1 MPKYERI
8 KTHLLDL
15 APLSVSKVFEFLDLL
30 YRNNL
35 DKNYFIEHF
44 KQYTIQE
51 QYFICYYAKIYF
63 GESENSFLN
72 IELENIFRLYGNEID
87 SKIRSIKFNAI
98 SLLKYI
104 DDTKFKTLERRVK
117 LIKKR
122 KIGFEKHM
130 SHPKISTLR
139 FRLPLYSFPTK
150 ITYEENP
157 EFVGSFYSE
166 EEKEYALLTGKEMSV
181 TAPSE
186 YFEKFKDSFF
196 TTFNKEFDYEQIWML
211 FLNSF
216 SFASNTTDIELLDLE
231 FDNST
236 TMHRLFFETYKKY
249 NGIQSELIQHME
261 KQKNAIKDLKKK
273 RRKFSIKIRTYFA
286 TKKDFMKIMYNAF
299 PQIRESYSS
308 FKKKNPKTTL
318 DQYLT
323 TKSRNIK

>member
-30 YRNNL
+30 YRNDL

-63 GESENSFLN
+63 GEFENSFLN
-72 IELENIFRLYGNEID
+72 IEIENIFRLYGNEMD
-87 SKIRSIKFNAI
+87 SIIRNLKFNAI

-122 KIGFEKHM
+122 EIGFEKYM
-130 SHPKISTLR
+130 SHPKISNLR
-139 FRLPLYSFPTK
+139 FRLPLYSLPTK

-196 TTFNKEFDYEQIWML
+196 KTFNKEFDYEQIWML

-216 SFASNTTDIELLDLE
+216 SFANNTTDIELLDLE

-261 KQKNAIKDLKKK
+261 KHKNAIKDLKEK
-273 RRKFSIKIRTYFA
+273 RRKFSIKIRMYSA

>member
-30 YRNNL
+30 YRNDL

-44 KQYTIQE
+44 KQHTIQE

-63 GESENSFLN
+63 GEFENSFLN
-72 IELENIFRLYGNEID
+72 IEIENIFRLYGNEMD
-87 SKIRSIKFNAI
+87 SAIRNLKFNAI

-122 KIGFEKHM
+122 EIVFEKYM
-130 SHPKISTLR
+130 SHPKISNLR
-139 FRLPLYSFPTK
+139 FRFPLYSFPTK

-166 EEKEYALLTGKEMSV
+166 EEKEYALLTGEEMSV

-196 TTFNKEFDYEQIWML
+196 ETFNKEFDYEQIWML

-216 SFASNTTDIELLDLE
+216 SFADNTTDIELLDLE

-236 TMHRLFFETYKKY
+236 TIHRLFFEIYKEY
-249 NGIQSELIQHME
+249 NKIRFDLIQHME
-261 KQKNAIKDLKKK
+261 KHKNAIKDLKEK
-273 RRKFSIKIRTYFA
+273 RRKFSIKIRMYSA

>member
-1 MPKYERI
+1 MPKYERT

-72 IELENIFRLYGNEID
+72 IELENLFRLYGNEIN
-87 SKIRSIKFNAI
+87 SKIRHLKFNAI

-122 KIGFEKHM
+122 EISFEKYM
-130 SHPKISTLR
+130 SHPKISNLR

-166 EEKEYALLTGKEMSV
+166 EEKEYALLAGKEMSV
-181 TAPSE
+181 IAPSE

-211 FLNSF
+211 FFNSF
-216 SFASNTTDIELLDLE
+216 SFANNTTDIELLDLE

-236 TMHRLFFETYKKY
+236 TIHQLFFEIYKEY
-249 NGIQSELIQHME
+249 NKIRFDLIQHME
-261 KQKNAIKDLKKK
+261 KHKNAIKDLKEK
-273 RRKFSIKIRTYFA
+273 RRKFSIKIRMYSA